1 MQNDRIAA
9 LTSEGAGTSITFDW
23 RRNVVVPVVVAVAY
37 AAAGRLGLA
46 LDAVS
51 GFAALVWPP
60 SGIALAALLLG
71 GYRLWPAILVAAFA
85 TNYWE
90 GAPLL
95 TSTGIAAGNTL
106 AAIAGAFLITRLPG
120 FRTSLERV
128 RDVVALV
135 VLAAIGSSLIAATAG
150 VSVLS
155 LSDIVA
161 PGRFAETWR
170 AWWVG
175 DAIGDIVVAP
185 LILVWASR
193 RPRVVNLARM
203 AEAMGLG
210 AVVIVATAMIFS
222 VSSSGG
228 EAIVRREYMLFPL
241 LVWAALRFGVRG
253 AVTTSATA
261 MVVAV
266 ALTVSGSGPFID
278 PDPSRS
284 LLALQIFMG
293 ISGATFLLLGAAI
306 TERKRSA
313 EDLVVARETAESANK
328 AKAGFL
334 AAVSHELRTPLNAI
348 TGYVDLLSLE
358 LDGPLTEK
366 QRGILSRISH
376 SQRHL
381 LLLIEDVLGFAQV
394 EAGKLSFDLQPVVV
408 ADALASIE
416 PIVGAELLRKGLG
429 LEVATCDP
437 GLVVHADPDKLRQ
450 ILLNLVTNAIKFT
463 DPPGAIVISAQ
474 EDGANVRLSVSD
486 TGIGIPEPDIAR
498 VFNPF
503 FQVHQGPTRRY
514 GGLGLGLSIVRDIAE
529 GMNGDVEIESTVGKG
544 TVVSVILPRLEIA
557 APALAS

>member
-1 MQNDRIAA
+1 MVPAIVA
-9 LTSEGAGTSITFDW
+9 L
-23 RRNVVVPVVVAVAY
+23 AY
-37 AAAGRLGLA
+37 VAAGRLGLA

-60 SGIALAALLLG
+60 SGIALAALILG
-71 GYRLWPAILVAAFA
+71 GYRLWPAIFVGALA
-85 TNYWE
+85 TNYWA
-90 GAPLL
+90 GAPLV
-95 TSTGIAAGNTL
+95 TSIGIAGGNTM
-106 AAIAGAFLITRLPG
+106 AAIIGTVLLTRIPG
-120 FRTSLERV
+120 FRTSLDRV
-128 RDVVALV
+128 RDVLALV
-135 VLAAIGSSLIAATAG
+135 LFAIGSSVIGATAG
-150 VSVLS
+150 VTVLS
-155 LSDIVA
+155 LSNIVA
-161 PGRFAETWR
+161 PGQIAETWR

-193 RPRVVNLARM
+193 RPRTVNLARM
-203 AEAMGLG
+203 AEAAGLG
-210 AVVIVATAMIFS
+210 AIVIGASLLIFS
-222 VSSSGG
+222 AGATG
-228 EAIVRREYMLFPL
+228 NEAIVRREYMLFPL
-241 LVWAALRFGVRG
+241 LIWASIRFGVTG
-253 AVTTSATA
+253 AVTTTATA
-261 MVVAV
+261 MIVAV
-266 ALTVSGSGPFID
+266 ALTVSGSGPFIG

-313 EDLVVARETAESANK
+313 EDLVAARETAESANK

-366 QRGILSRISH
+366 QRAVLSRISH

-394 EAGKLSFDLQPVVV
+394 EAGRLSFDLQPVVV
-408 ADALASIE
+408 ADTLASIE
-416 PIVGAELLRKGLG
+416 PIVGTELVRKGLSFEIEG
-429 LEVATCDP
+429 CDP
-437 GLVVHADPDKLRQ
+437 ALVARADPDKLRQ

-463 DPPGAIVISAQ
+463 DPPGAIVISA
-474 EDGANVRLSVSD
+474 EEAGERVRFSVKD
-486 TGIGIPEPDIAR
+486 TGIGIPEHELAR

-514 GGLGLGLSIVRDIAE
+514 GGLGLGLSIVRDVAE
-529 GMNGDVEIESTVGKG
+529 GMNGDVDIESIVGQG
-544 TVVSVILPRLEIA
+544 TVVSVILPRMDVAI
-557 APALAS
+557 PARAG